1 MVLRV
6 SHKSFMESKM
16 KETKSYLKF
25 SALSKIVFWD
35 FYSLSNKNIIQS
47 RFPIVQLKEVLT
59 QRKGFITIDDSIVYK
74 RCRAQVQA
82 KGIILRDEIIGKK
95 IKTKK
100 QQVCKTDDFLVAEI
114 DAKVGGFGIVPDY
127 MENAIVSS
135 HYFLFEIDKKKL
147 LPEYLGIVVKQN
159 DFFKQIKSTGS
170 TNYAAIRPY
179 HVLDYVI
186 PLPSIAEQI
195 LLIEAYIQK
204 LEQAEQLEKEAEKLE
219 KGINKYIIDKLGLNF
234 NITINQKGLN
244 FTKSSLF
251 DRWGVDFLFKL
262 NSLRFIKEGKYDTKK
277 VSEVLTTFQY
287 GISEKAFV
295 EPIGLPMLRMNN
307 IYKSELVIDNL
318 KYINSIELSKL
329 PNLLLSKGDLLF
341 NRTNSKELVGKTAIF
356 DLEGEYLFASY
367 LIRLKFDTNKVNV
380 YYMSYLFNSCIGR
393 VQIDMTSRQILGQAN
408 VNSKELQEFIFPIPP
423 LDIQNEIVNE
433 IDGFK
438 RKIKANRELSD
449 KLRSE
454 AIDKFEKEIFNL

>member
-1 MVLRV
+1 
-6 SHKSFMESKM
+6 MESKM